1 MKTSM
6 LGLHTTIYKVD
17 DLEKAKEWYAR
28 IFQTQPYFDEP
39 FYTGFN
45 IGGYELGLQPEV
57 IAAAQKSGNVVT
69 YWGVDDIGET
79 YKRLISE
86 GATEN
91 EKPENVGGDIM
102 VATVKDPWHNVIG
115 IIYNPQFKL

>member
-6 LGLHTTIYKVD
+6 LGLRTTIYKVD
-17 DLEKAKEWYAR
+17 DLEKAKEWYSR
-28 IFQTQPYFDEP
+28 VFQTQPYFDEP

-45 IGGYELGLQPEV
+45 VGGYELGLQPEA
-57 IAAAQKSGNVVT
+57 IPASQKSGNVVT
-69 YWGVDDIGET
+69 YWGVENIEAE
-79 YKRLISE
+79 YKRMISE

-91 EKPENVGGDIM
+91 EKPENVGGNIM

-115 IIYNPQFKL
+115 IIYNPEFKL